1 MTFSSKNIHKQ
12 KPRWFMKLKKAVT
25 LLSDAACVILLG
37 IGYAEN
43 SLFILVLRVGLSAV
57 LESIQLFISDEINE

>member
-1 MTFSSKNIHKQ
+1 MTFSRKNIHKH
-12 KPRWFMKLKKAVT
+12 KPSWFLKAKKAVT

-57 LESIQLFISDEINE
+57 LESIQLFISDENNE